1 MTRATRF
8 ETDASL
14 ILVTGTVS
22 GPRGEAELR
31 LAIDTGATETI
42 IVPRVVE
49 ELGYSARDAEVMTHA
64 YSALGSDDGYLLR
77 VARFATLG
85 FAMADFPIHVFEL
98 ADHEPFDGLVGLSF
112 LRWFNYQV
120 RSEEGRILVENVIPL
135 AGEPEPEPAQSR

>member
-1 MTRATRF
+1 MTRVTRF
-8 ETDASL
+8 EPDASL
-14 ILVTGTVS
+14 ILVTGTIT

-31 LAIDTGATETI
+31 LVVDTGASETI
-42 IVPRVVE
+42 IAPPVLE

-64 YSALGSDDGYLLR
+64 CSALGRDDGYLLR

-85 FAMADFPIHVFEL
+85 FALADFPVHVFEL

-120 RSEEGRILVENVIPL
+120 RSEEGRILVENIAPL
-135 AGEPEPEPAQSR
+135 AEAAPDLQSR

>member
-8 ETDASL
+8 ETDANL
-14 ILVTGTVS
+14 ILVTATIA

-42 IVPRVVE
+42 IVPGVIE

-64 YSALGSDDGYLLR
+64 CSTLGSDDGYLLR
-77 VARFATLG
+77 VVRFATLG

-120 RSEEGRILVENVIPL
+120 RSDEGRILVDSIVPL
-135 AGEPEPEPAQSR
+135 AGEPELAQSR

>member
-8 ETDASL
+8 ETDANL
-14 ILVTGTVS
+14 ILVTGTIA

-49 ELGYSARDAEVMTHA
+49 DLGYSARDAEVMTHA

-120 RSEEGRILVENVIPL
+120 RSNEGRILVDSIVPL
-135 AGEPEPEPAQSR
+135 AGEPELAQSR